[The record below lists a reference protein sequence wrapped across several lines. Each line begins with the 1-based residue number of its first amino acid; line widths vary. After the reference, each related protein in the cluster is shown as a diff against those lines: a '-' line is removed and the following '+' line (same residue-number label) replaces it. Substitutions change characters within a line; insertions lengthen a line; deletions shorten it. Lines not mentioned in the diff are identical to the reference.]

1 MYLYSI
7 PFYYGI
13 FYYIICLIEKQ
24 RNKNVAQHKKK
35 EQPPPWRN
43 NSTLFLYWELS
54 FSILV
59 RFLILVRQFSGLQIH
74 IQIYPDT
81 EQLFRQTLWVAPPE

>member
-1 MYLYSI
+1 MLLHSIYFYSI

-13 FYYIICLIEKQ
+13 FYSIICLLFE
-24 RNKNVAQHKKK
+24 
-35 EQPPPWRN
+35 ET
-43 NSTLFLYWELS
+43 TLHCSYTGNYH

-59 RFLILVRQFSGLQIH
+59 RFLILVQEFSGLQIH

-81 EQLFRQTLWVAPPE
+81 EQLFRQTL